1 MSNRDDNRQP
11 ISSSAFSPTSL
22 PHHTMSSTSNE
33 TSLMSISPNDIIMAF
48 PRMVARAGSFA
59 FVTVPE
65 RLDSIIG
72 LRGGGS
78 MIAEATGNGT
88 LRMISTAFSSDSSP
102 GVALPSTAA
111 PEAPSQGLSSF
122 SFHQVRNL
130 GGIFA
135 YMTSKWAL
143 ACFTLV
149 SLQLVRTTALYHR
162 DHTHKRQAI
171 ILNRTQIYASA
182 RRHINLSW
190 LIRLALRIV
199 PIIMFLSHTLSL
211 LQAMRCQTS
220 PQYSF
225 LRYGKANK
233 RLDIDFSGDGGIIY
247 WASSMLLFWENDAS
261 SCLAVDMIPSRSEV
275 WDRRGSLSLLWPFF
289 QSLCLGQFVETLL
302 CAVQGRQLMT
312 ETGMSIFEH
321 SLAFAESEA
330 MVSNQLGLSLWSAHK
345 SSRVKPSSSQPTPL
359 DKLFTRSEI
368 LDKMNTPPEVLLMVL
383 ISSLNNLSSQVLGTL
398 DMQAR
403 FRLINTGIWG
413 ICFMSAFGWGFFSL
427 RPESGPESIILRF
440 PTVCIV
446 GFIPH
451 LLILVGIILCGF
463 IYSLALLLCLCSPPK
478 DEPPPRTFAERF
490 RVARE
495 NMQANAQLSS
505 IHLDMTEDFYT
516 ALLKIGF
523 TALTVASEAVY
534 LNEGRRVNVATSTW
548 LEEERLKEIE
558 AFEQS
563 HDPVEGVSVRFAKP
577 ASADQH
583 NAERSTSGYDK
594 IVSFTTDK
602 FGSGFTNTK
611 QRGDGVGH
619 MQRGGRYLVAA
630 KFFRGIFWL
639 IISWNK
645 VIVNRLMDK
654 VRISWRPQWLRLPKV
669 KDELQA
675 KNAEGKQIRQQ
686 ETIDFWM
693 LSDDG
698 VLTLPENDNVDVE
711 QEMKRRLTNE
721 NGRWGEE
728 EERML
733 DSRLYNWWA
742 SGGWFGEKDDSG
754 SYYTPTTDDD
764 NASVVSMSTN
774 ASEVSHGGIDDE
786 FRDRDAD
793 AGSGASTPTQRQH
806 FPRSLS
812 PSDPNVLE
820 ALDPAEDYSQL
831 NPRHLATL
839 LDPKTPQQ
847 RSEARMLAHHLR
859 NPGIT
864 TRSQY
869 RHAQSFANAKLLT
882 STRYRPANSSIP
894 KTGRLSPEDEA
905 YLLEQLILTRRAK
918 TASSADQGSG
928 TWRDGAVGM
937 GSGGPQCV
945 VCQSAPRTVL
955 AWPCRCLSLCEDCRV
970 SLAMNNFG
978 TCVCCRQTVVG
989 FSRLFVP

>member
-1 MSNRDDNRQP
+1 M
-11 ISSSAFSPTSL
+11 
-22 PHHTMSSTSNE
+22 
-33 TSLMSISPNDIIMAF
+33 
-48 PRMVARAGSFA
+48 ARAGSFA

-78 MIAEATGNGT
+78 MIAEATGNGSMK
-88 LRMISTAFSSDSSP
+88 LISTAFSSGSSP
-102 GVALPSTAA
+102 GAALPSAA
-111 PEAPSQGLSSF
+111 GAAVTEAPQQGSF
-122 SFHQVRNL
+122 SFHQVRNF

-149 SLQLVRTTALYHR
+149 GLHRVRAIALQYRDLVNEL
-162 DHTHKRQAI
+162 QAI

-190 LIRLALRIV
+190 PIRLAIRIV
-199 PIIMFLSHTLSL
+199 PIVMFLSHTLGL
-211 LQAMRCQTS
+211 LRAMRCQTS
-220 PQYSF
+220 PRYSS
-225 LRYGKANK
+225 LRYGKAD
-233 RLDIDFSGDGGIIY
+233 RHLDLDFSEDGGIIY
-247 WASSMLLFWENDAS
+247 WISSAILFWENDAS
-261 SCLAVDMIPSRSEV
+261 SCLAVDMIPSRSEI
-275 WDRRGSLSLLWPFF
+275 WDRSGSLSLLWPFF
-289 QSLCLGQFVETLL
+289 QSLCLSQFVETIS
-302 CAVQGRQLMT
+302 CAVQGRQIMT

-330 MVSNQLGLSLWSAHK
+330 MISNQLGLSVWSASK
-345 SSRVKPSSSQPTPL
+345 ASKAAPSSSQSDPVG
-359 DKLFTRSEI
+359 KLFTRSEI

-383 ISSLNNLSSQVLGTL
+383 ISSLNNLSSQILAVFNR
-398 DMQAR
+398 QAR

-413 ICFMSAFGWGFFSL
+413 ICFMGAFGWGFLSL

-451 LLILVGIILCGF
+451 LLILVGILLCAS
-463 IYSLALLLCLCSPPK
+463 IYSLALLLCFFSPPN
-478 DEPPPRTFAERF
+478 DEPTPRTLAERF
-490 RVARE
+490 RMARE

-505 IHLDMTEDFYT
+505 IRLDMAEDFYT

-534 LNEGRRVNVATSTW
+534 LNEGQRINVATSTW

-558 AFEQS
+558 AFESS

-577 ASADQH
+577 TATGQYPTEH
-583 NAERSTSGYDK
+583 WTSGYDRV
-594 IVSFTTDK
+594 VSFTADK
-602 FGSGFTNTK
+602 FGSGFTNTR

-619 MQRGGRYLVAA
+619 MQRGGRYLMAA
-630 KFFRGIFWL
+630 KFFQGIFWL
-639 IISWNK
+639 FVSWNK
-645 VIVNRLMDK
+645 VVTNRMMDK
-654 VRISWRPQWLRLPKV
+654 AKISWRPQWLRLPK
-669 KDELQA
+669 A
-675 KNAEGKQIRQQ
+675 KNGLQVMKQEGQQIRMRN
-686 ETIDFWM
+686 TIDFWI

-698 VLTLPENDNVDVE
+698 VLSLPDNDDVDVE
-711 QEMKRRLTNE
+711 QEMKRRLVDE
-721 NGRWGEE
+721 NDCWGEE
-728 EERML
+728 EEQTL
-733 DSRLYNWWA
+733 DSRVYNWWS
-742 SGGWFGEKDDSG
+742 SGGWFGERDDSG
-754 SYYTPTTDDD
+754 SYQTSAQDDD
-764 NASVVSMSTN
+764 TTSVVSVSTN
-774 ASEVSHGGIDDE
+774 ASELSHEDGDDE
-786 FRDRDAD
+786 IIDLDSD
-793 AGSGASTPTQRQH
+793 AGSGASTPTQRH
-806 FPRSLS
+806 PYPRSLS
-812 PSDPNVLE
+812 PSDPSLLE
-820 ALDPAEDYSQL
+820 ALDPSKNYSQL
-831 NPRHLATL
+831 SPLHLATL

-847 RSEARMLAHHLR
+847 RSEARMLAHHLT
-859 NPGIT
+859 NSGIT

-882 STRYRPANSSIP
+882 STRYRPADSSIP
-894 KTGRLSPEDEA
+894 NGPLSPEDEA
-905 YLLEQLILTRRAK
+905 HLLEQLILTRRAQPV
-918 TASSADQGSG
+918 SSINQGAG

-937 GSGGPQCV
+937 GAGGPQCV

>member
-1 MSNRDDNRQP
+1 MS
-11 ISSSAFSPTSL
+11 L
-22 PHHTMSSTSNE
+22 LSNS
-33 TSLMSISPNDIIMAF
+33 TSLMSLSPNDLFMAF
-48 PRMVARAGSFA
+48 PRMMARAGTFA

-78 MIAEATGNGT
+78 MIAEATGNRSM
-88 LRMISTAFSSDSSP
+88 RMISTALSSGSSS
-102 GVALPSTAA
+102 GSSSGAALPSTVGESMLES
-111 PEAPSQGLSSF
+111 PPQGLSSF
-122 SFHQVRNL
+122 SFHQIRNL

-149 SLQLVRTTALYHR
+149 SLQLVRTTTLPYG
-162 DHTHKRQAI
+162 DSTDKRQAI

-182 RRHINLSW
+182 RRHIHMSW
-190 LIRLALRIV
+190 PVRLAIRIM
-199 PIIMFLSHTLSL
+199 PIVMFLSHTLSL

-220 PQYSF
+220 PNYSF
-225 LRYGKANK
+225 LRYGKAK
-233 RLDIDFSGDGGIIY
+233 KHMDMDFSGEGGIIH
-247 WASSMLLFWENDAS
+247 WISSMLLFWEDDTS
-261 SCLAVDMIPSRSEV
+261 SCLAVDMIPSRSEI

-289 QSLCLGQFVETLL
+289 QSLCLGQFVETVS
-302 CAVQGRQLMT
+302 CAIQGRQLMT

-321 SLAFAESEA
+321 SLAFAEAEA
-330 MVSNQLGLSLWSAHK
+330 MISNQLGLSLWSAHK
-345 SSRVKPSSSQPTPL
+345 TSKVTSDSSQPDPVG
-359 DKLFTRSEI
+359 KLFTRSKI

-383 ISSLNNLSSQVLGTL
+383 ISSLNNLSSQILGAL
-398 DMQAR
+398 NMQAR

-413 ICFMSAFGWGFFSL
+413 VCFMSAFAWGFFSL
-427 RPESGPESIILRF
+427 RPESVPESVILRF

-451 LLILVGIILCGF
+451 LLILVGIMLCAS
-463 IYSLALLLCLCSPPK
+463 IYSLALLLCFFSPPN
-478 DEPPPRTFAERF
+478 DEPPPRTLAQRF
-490 RVARE
+490 RFACE

-523 TALTVASEAVY
+523 TALTVATEAVY

-558 AFEQS
+558 SFEQS
-563 HDPVEGVSVRFAKP
+563 HDPVEGVSVHFAKP
-577 ASADQH
+577 ATADQYSTG
-583 NAERSTSGYDK
+583 RLTSGYDK
-594 IVSFTTDK
+594 KVTFTTDK
-602 FGSGFTNTK
+602 FGSGFTNTR
-611 QRGDGVGH
+611 QRRDGVGH

-639 IISWNK
+639 FVGWNK
-645 VIVNRLMDK
+645 VIVNKIMDRA
-654 VRISWRPQWLRLPKV
+654 RISWRPQWLRLPKA
-669 KDELQA
+669 KDGLQVG
-675 KNAEGKQIRQQ
+675 NAEGKQTRQQ
-686 ETIDFWM
+686 ETIDFWI

-698 VLTLPENDNVDVE
+698 VLSLPENDEVDVE
-711 QEMKRRLTNE
+711 QEMKRRLHNE
-721 NGRWGEE
+721 NERWGEE
-728 EERML
+728 EEQTL

-742 SGGWFGEKDDSG
+742 SGGWFGVKDDSG
-754 SYYTPTTDDD
+754 SYHTPTQDDD
-764 NASVVSMSTN
+764 TTSMVSLSTDASGF
-774 ASEVSHGGIDDE
+774 SHGDIDDE
-786 FRDRDAD
+786 FLDVDTD
-793 AGSGASTPTQRQH
+793 AGSGASTPTQGHH
-806 FPRSLS
+806 FSRSLS
-812 PSDPNVLE
+812 PSNPNL
-820 ALDPAEDYSQL
+820 LDIIDPAESYSQL
-831 NPRHLATL
+831 NPHHLATL

-847 RSEARMLAHHLR
+847 RSEARMLAHHLT

-882 STRYRPANSSIP
+882 STRYRPANSTIP
-894 KTGRLSPEDEA
+894 ATGRLSPDDEA
-905 YLLEQLILTRRAK
+905 YLLEQLILTRRAQP
-918 TASSADQGSG
+918 ASSNSQGAG

-937 GSGGPQCV
+937 GAGGPQCV

-978 TCVCCRQTVVG
+978 TCVCCRQTVAG